1 MKLYSSKVPV
11 IAMDVVRVLT
21 ADKDIEVTSARE
33 VEADIE
39 AVLREYLRME
49 RDLTEKAKD
58 RVEQVGGGREDIA
71 RVKKTMAEAKNI
83 GLGGDAIS
91 FILNQIIVMLMRS
104 PHVDEVFSE
113 DDVIRRKA
121 KKVLERHM
129 AADEELDKEVRDQI
143 KNLQEGTRTWEV
155 EYQRVTEQVKRRRGI
170 T

>member
-11 IAMDVVRVLT
+11 IAMDIVRVLT
-21 ADKDIEVTSARE
+21 AEKDVEVSNARE
-33 VEADIE
+33 AEADIE

-58 RVEQVGGGREDIA
+58 RVEQLGGGREDIS
-71 RVKKTMAEAKNI
+71 RVKKTMAEQRNI

-91 FILNQIIVMLMRS
+91 YILNQILSLMMRS
-104 PHVDEVFSE
+104 PHIEEVFSE
-113 DDVIRRKA
+113 DDVIRRKC

>member
-1 MKLYSSKVPV
+1 
-11 IAMDVVRVLT
+11 
-21 ADKDIEVTSARE
+21 
-33 VEADIE
+33 
-39 AVLREYLRME
+39 
-49 RDLTEKAKD
+49 
-58 RVEQVGGGREDIA
+58 
-71 RVKKTMAEAKNI
+71 MAEAKNI